1 MSAADSAVQRIEAA
15 WTEQA
20 RARRWRTAALCV
32 AFMAALA
39 VSAEVGEVRPG
50 RFIDGIGGLFNYL
63 DRTMPVATGDGIIA
77 DAREWYWGFWK
88 WLRLIGDTIVV
99 GFLATV
105 LGTMGGFL
113 LALAAARNLGV
124 GRIGW
129 FLSRRMLE
137 IARSVPE
144 LVYALMF
151 VFAFGI
157 GPLPGVLAIAVH
169 TAGALGKLFAE
180 AIENIDEGPC
190 EGLRAGG
197 AGWWQVIRFAVT
209 PQVLPNLLS
218 YALLRFE
225 INVRGAAIIGFV
237 GAGGIGQELYLV
249 IRQFIYPD
257 ISAIVLMLIATIMVI
272 DLLSERLRHTVIGRE
287 ALR

>member
-1 MSAADSAVQRIEAA
+1 VLGAAFLF
-15 WTEQA
+15 
-20 RARRWRTAALCV
+20 ALI
-32 AFMAALA
+32 A
-39 VSAEVGEVRPG
+39 SAEVGEVSPG
-50 RFIDGIGGLFNYL
+50 RLIDGIGGLFNYL
-63 DRTMPVATGDGIIA
+63 DRTLPAATGDGVIA

-88 WLRLIGDTIVV
+88 WLVLIGDTIVV

-105 LGTMGGFL
+105 LGAAGGLL

-129 FLSRRMLE
+129 FLSRRVLE
-137 IARSVPE
+137 VARSVPE

-180 AIENIDEGPC
+180 AIENIDQGPC

-197 AGWWQVIRFAVT
+197 AGWWQVTRFAVI
-209 PQVLPNLLS
+209 PQVLPTLVS
-218 YALLRFE
+218 YTLLRFE

-272 DLLSERLRHTVIGRE
+272 DLLSERLRHTAIGRE